1 MIVINDSNFQYYWYD
16 LIDDLL
22 AWKPL
27 RVTGAYFFSIII
39 IIFIIIIII
48 IIIIV
53 IVIVIVVVAVLH
65 TFAAWKYRTRD
76 KVADPENRDLMIR
89 QRRRSWK
96 RRWKID
102 FAPF

>member
-1 MIVINDSNFQYYWYD
+1 MIVISDSNFQYYWYD
-16 LIDDLL
+16 LTDDIL

-48 IIIIV
+48 II
-53 IVIVIVVVAVLH
+53 VIVVVAVLH

-76 KVADPENRDLMIR
+76 KVVDPENRDLMIR

-102 FAPF
+102 LAPF

>member
-48 IIIIV
+48 I
-53 IVIVIVVVAVLH
+53 IVIVVVAVLH

>member
-22 AWKPL
+22 AWKPR
-27 RVTGAYFFSIII
+27 RVTGAYFFSI

-48 IIIIV
+48 III
-53 IVIVIVVVAVLH
+53 IVIVVVAVLH

>member
-53 IVIVIVVVAVLH
+53 IVVVAVLH
-65 TFAAWKYRTRD
+65 TFAAWKYRTHD

>member
-53 IVIVIVVVAVLH
+53 IVVVAVLH
-65 TFAAWKYRTRD
+65 TFAAWKYRTHD
-76 KVADPENRDLMIR
+76 KVVDPENRDLMIR